1 MVHLWPQ
8 KIYTVSELTLEI
20 RRLIINQFREVFVE
34 GEISNLRVYP
44 SGHLYFSLKDENAVI
59 KCVMF
64 NFFDRYF
71 GEDLRDGL
79 SVLLRGR
86 VDVYEK
92 RGEYQLLVEEIE
104 TRGLGLLTV
113 KFELLKRKLKE
124 EGIFDSRWKK
134 RIPLLPER
142 VGIITSPKGA
152 AIRDMLRIIEKKF
165 ENMKVLIYPVR
176 VQGDEAVYEIIEGLE
191 YFNRTGEVDVII
203 VARGGGSIE
212 DLAPFN
218 EEALA
223 RAIFASEIPVVTGI
237 GHEIDFTIADF
248 VADVRAP
255 TPTAA
260 ADIVVPEK
268 KLLKE
273 NLQGMRERLA
283 KALKLIIERGRGN
296 LLKLYFELRDKKAY
310 FFRERVYLD
319 DMYGSLLRHISYFLE
334 DKRNRLVALTQRLND
349 LNPEGILKR
358 GYSIA
363 IKKEK
368 KEIIRDVDQIEAGE
382 ELYLLLYKG
391 RLLCSVEEKL
401 NQ

>member
-20 RRLIINQFREVFVE
+20 RRLIVNQFREVFVE
-34 GEISNLRVYP
+34 GEISNLKVYP

-223 RAIFASEIPVVTGI
+223 RAIFASDIPVVTGI

-273 NLQGMRERLA
+273 NLQGVRERLA

-349 LNPEGILKR
+349 LNPENILKR

-391 RLLCSVEEKL
+391 RLLCCVEEKL

>member
-20 RRLIINQFREVFVE
+20 RRLIVNQFREVFVE

-86 VDVYEK
+86 IDVYEK

-223 RAIFASEIPVVTGI
+223 RAIFASDIPVVTGI

-273 NLQGMRERLA
+273 NLQGVRERLA

-349 LNPEGILKR
+349 LNPENILKR

-391 RLLCSVEEKL
+391 RLLCCVEEKL

>member
-20 RRLIINQFREVFVE
+20 RRLIVNQFREVFVE
-34 GEISNLRVYP
+34 GEISNLKVYP

-86 VDVYEK
+86 IDVYEK

-223 RAIFASEIPVVTGI
+223 RAIFASQIPVVTGI

-273 NLQGMRERLA
+273 NLQGVRERLA

-349 LNPEGILKR
+349 LNPENILKR

-391 RLLCSVEEKL
+391 RLLCCVEEKL